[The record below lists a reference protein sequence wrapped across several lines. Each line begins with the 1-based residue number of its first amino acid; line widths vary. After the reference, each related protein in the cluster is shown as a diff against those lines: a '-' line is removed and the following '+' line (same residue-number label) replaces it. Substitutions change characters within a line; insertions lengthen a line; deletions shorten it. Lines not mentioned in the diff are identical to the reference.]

1 MNEFKVYIAILVYS
15 ALVIYWISVIFKNF
29 KEKRRKNVLI
39 QTIIVIGIIIL
50 LFQIF
55 KNG

>member
-1 MNEFKVYIAILVYS
+1 MNEFKVYIAIFVYS
-15 ALVIYWISVIFKNF
+15 ALVIYWISVILKNF